1 MESALA
7 GDAGRGVGALEAAA
21 DGGEAG
27 RAGAPAEEVAERAG
41 GADREGG
48 AAPATGEG
56 GSTRYAERGAVQEE
70 FLKALGAG
78 ACVGAGGA
86 AVEAGGA
93 GTPAGVEAKGAEGAG
108 GGVVTVLAAGDERK
122 AGDALLGAVEG
133 EGALAHLAVGRVEA
147 AAAVG
152 QGGGAGQAGGG
163 REEEAVNE
171 VAGQA
176 ARGVASETALRE
188 RAAGK
193 AGGGGRV
200 EVEAL
205 QALGAVGGG

>member
-1 MESALA
+1 MEAALA

-27 RAGAPAEEVAERAG
+27 GAGSPVEVVAERTG

-48 AAPATGEG
+48 AAPAAGGGRTGN
-56 GSTRYAERGAVQEE
+56 AERGAVQEE
-70 FLKALGAG
+70 LREALSAG

-93 GTPAGVEAKGAEGAG
+93 GAPAGVEAKGAEGAG